1 MAFALPTLA
10 TDERPPAVVVA
21 VQLPGTSDGEL
32 ESSLRELE
40 RLARTLG
47 LDPIGRVT
55 QRRGKLAPGVVLGSG
70 KLAEL
75 AKWTGGS
82 GVVETYQKPGSKRDE
97 DDTDEPETEEPDELD
112 DPDDQDVA

>member
-1 MAFALPTLA
+1 MCAFVLPTIA

-32 ESSLRELE
+32 ESSLSELE

-47 LDPIGRVT
+47 LVPVARVT

-70 KLAEL
+70 KLGEL

-82 GVVETYQKPGSKRDE
+82 GVVPTYHKPGSKNDDDE
-97 DDTDEPETEEPDELD
+97 AEPDARPDTDPHD
-112 DPDDQDVA
+112 